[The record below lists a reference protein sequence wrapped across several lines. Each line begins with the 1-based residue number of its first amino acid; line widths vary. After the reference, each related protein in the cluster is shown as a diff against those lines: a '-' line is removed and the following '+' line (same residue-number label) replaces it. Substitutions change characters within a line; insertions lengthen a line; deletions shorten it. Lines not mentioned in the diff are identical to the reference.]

1 MYRLQIAELNIS
13 EIIDRLSV
21 KYRVSKRDLWGS
33 NSTERKKAKNDKRN
47 DKKSSDCLRR
57 ALNRI
62 KGGMYMKMRT
72 RIISLSILAI
82 LTVCLLNVAAA
93 SATTPTAAPHSKI
106 ATVVNTDSK
115 VKLVGNTLLL
125 HASPSSNVNSGGT
138 VYFSGYLTDT
148 NGHGIGGQ
156 HGSLTANGQQMWSF
170 QTASDGS
177 WGPLGITFYGA
188 GTRNVA
194 VNCDGL
200 QAVLEIQVS

>member
-1 MYRLQIAELNIS
+1 
-13 EIIDRLSV
+13 
-21 KYRVSKRDLWGS
+21 
-33 NSTERKKAKNDKRN
+33 
-47 DKKSSDCLRR
+47 
-57 ALNRI
+57 
-62 KGGMYMKMRT
+62 MYMKMKA

-82 LTVCLLNVAAA
+82 LTVCLLNVATA
-93 SATTPTAAPHSKI
+93 SATTPTAAPHSTI
-106 ATVVNTDSK
+106 VTNTDSK
-115 VKLVGNTLLL
+115 VKLVGTTLSI

-138 VYFSGYLTDT
+138 VYFSGYLTET

-156 HGSLTANGQQMWSF
+156 HGTLTANGQQMLSF

>member
-1 MYRLQIAELNIS
+1 
-13 EIIDRLSV
+13 
-21 KYRVSKRDLWGS
+21 
-33 NSTERKKAKNDKRN
+33 
-47 DKKSSDCLRR
+47 
-57 ALNRI
+57 
-62 KGGMYMKMRT
+62 MKMRT
-72 RIISLSILAI
+72 RIISLSISAI

-125 HASPSSNVNSGGT
+125 HADRSNVNSGGT

-156 HGSLTANGQQMWSF
+156 YGTLTANGQQMLSF

-200 QAVLEIQVS
+200 QAVLEIQVY